1 MESAFLSRARSGDAM
16 RCGQIG
22 RRTEAKKEVKSSG
35 SGGEPFPLSPFLFL
49 TSSSFGIAP
58 PLFIMLTNHERRR

>member
-1 MESAFLSRARSGDAM
+1 M

-22 RRTEAKKEVKSSG
+22 RRTEAKR
-35 SGGEPFPLSPFLFL
+35 GEIEAAAAMNPSFSPFLFL

-58 PLFIMLTNHERRR
+58 SLFIMLTNHEGRR